1 MKTLLKYAL
10 LIVVAVVVLFLVSG
24 TGTASEPPPFDFET
38 GNSGIE
44 IIIPTVAPHI
54 FQNVSPTGGDAP
66 LVFRYTMLITNAW
79 FDAVA
84 PYHPTAVG
92 VYSDL
97 GRRPASESATNENL
111 NIAMLYAS
119 YRVLFSIAPDQ
130 AGRWQGMLLGVGLDP
145 NDDSTDLTTPIGI
158 GNAAGNA
165 VVAARENDGMNQL
178 GNEGGCQYNCQP
190 YADYTGYQ
198 PQNNAYELTDPSH
211 WQPNLVSNG
220 NGTFTIQQF
229 ITPQLRQTDAYSY
242 KNPNRYNAPFP
253 KASQVQ
259 NEALYKA
266 QADEVLAVSAALTDE
281 QKMKAELFDNKI
293 ESLGF
298 SILFVNFAQQLT
310 LMEFVQLDFVTN
322 LAAFDTSIAIWNQK
336 YKYDAVRPYSAIEYL
351 YGDGPVIAW
360 GGPGQETVADL
371 PASEWQSYLPVA
383 NHPEYPSAS
392 ASFCA
397 AHSQAARRYLGTD
410 TLGWSI
416 PVVQG
421 ASRVEPSVTPQTDIV
436 LEFPTWS
443 DFAHDCGISRLW
455 GGVHFFASIPAGQ
468 DIGYEIGDVAYEYVQ
483 SFIDGT
489 AN

>member
-1 MKTLLKYAL
+1 VKVLYKYVSFVL
-10 LIVVAVVVLFLVSG
+10 VAVVLFTITSS
-24 TGTASEPPPFDFET
+24 ASEPPPFDFAT

-44 IIIPTVAPHI
+44 VIIPRVAPHI

-97 GRRPASESATNENL
+97 GRRPAAESETNENL
-111 NIAMLYAS
+111 NIAMLYSS
-119 YRVLFSIAPDQ
+119 YRVLLSIAPDQ
-130 AGRWQGMLLGVGLDP
+130 APQWRGMLISVGLDP
-145 NDDSTDLTTPIGI
+145 DDNSTDLTTAVGI
-158 GNAAGNA
+158 GNAAGNG

-198 PQNNAYELTDPSH
+198 PQNTAYELTDPSR
-211 WQPNLVSNG
+211 WQPNLNSNG

-229 ITPQLRQTDAYSY
+229 ITPQLAKTDAYSY
-242 KNPNRYNAPFP
+242 KNPNKYKAPFP
-253 KASQVQ
+253 HASQVQ
-259 NEALYKA
+259 NEDLYRA
-266 QADEVLAVSAALTDE
+266 QADEVLSVSANLAET
-281 QKMKAELFDNKI
+281 QKLKAELFDNKI

-298 SILFVNFAQQLT
+298 SILFVNFSQGLT
-310 LMEFVQLDFVTN
+310 LMEFVHLDFLTN
-322 LAAFDTSIAIWNQK
+322 MAAFDTAIAVWNQK
-336 YKYDAVRPYSAIEYL
+336 AKYDAVRPFSAIEYL
-351 YGDGPVIAW
+351 YGDNPVTAW
-360 GGPGQETVADL
+360 GGPGQGTVTDL

-397 AHSQAARRYLGTD
+397 AHAQVARRYLGTD

-416 PVVQG
+416 PVGQG
-421 ASRVEPSVTPQTDIV
+421 SSKIEPGLIPQSDIELV
-436 LEFPTWS
+436 FPTWT
-443 DFAHDCGISRLW
+443 DFESDCGISRLW
-455 GGVHFFASIPAGQ
+455 GGVHFFPSIPAGQ
-468 DIGYEIGDVAYEYVQ
+468 DMGHEIGDIAFDYFQ
-483 SFIDGT
+483 SLVDGT
-489 AN
+489 AR